1 MRRSLLLLVLAAV
14 ACCVAAKSATG
25 QTRYELLPLS
35 FKVEN
40 SLISQFNGD
49 YTVSG
54 YIETDGS
61 FGPLDHWSADYNV
74 TDLQIVVQGPLN
86 GTLFAID
93 AHAFNI
99 AATPDALVISPYN
112 DWTGDGLGLLAGTLT
127 QSACPACAMY
137 SFLTINPNSTG
148 SRVYADFVV
157 AGGLDDSLGTVVA
170 SSRSTGAP
178 TSGFVFATNEG
189 VVRGSTPSLP
199 ILPTGSSSPAGCDCV
214 SFDFDNAP
222 SGWWFDPPVAEGY
235 EYRMQA
241 GSDALFTSV
250 LDFPPG
256 FDGPFTV
263 VADGA
268 TLGVFGPGEPVD
280 FVALLGHGVGSFL
293 VTGIAPGVDPEDPQA
308 FPIKLAFDQP
318 FASFAMTAITTVPE
332 PGAAMLAVVACL
344 LARKRR

>member
-1 MRRSLLLLVLAAV
+1 MKRSPLLLVLAAV
-14 ACCVAAKSATG
+14 ACCFVAKSAAG

-35 FKVEN
+35 FTVAN
-40 SLISQFNGD
+40 ASIGQFNGD

-54 YIETDGS
+54 FIETDGS
-61 FGPLDHWSADYNV
+61 FGPLDIWSDNV
-74 TDLQIVVQGPLN
+74 TDLQIVVQGPVS
-86 GTLFAID
+86 GTLSATDVFG
-93 AHAFNI
+93 FNV
-99 AATPDALVISPYN
+99 AATPDALLISPYS
-112 DWTGDGLGLLAGTLT
+112 DSAGHGLGLSGWTLAH
-127 QSACPACAMY
+127 SACPACEEAI
-137 SFLTINPNSTG
+137 SVLSINPNATG
-148 SRVYADFVV
+148 SRVNADFTVLEDLGDSIFTLAV
-157 AGGLDDSLGTVVA
+157 ESFSAGT
-170 SSRSTGAP
+170 P

-280 FVALLGHGVGSFL
+280 FVSLLGHGVGSFL

-332 PGAAMLAVVACL
+332 PGAVMLAVVACL
-344 LARKRR
+344 LAQKRR